1 MGCRAGQ
8 GVCGEAQRPGK
19 LSSCMVIP
27 PAPHPMAQTHQEA
40 LGKPKPPLFQP
51 GGRGE
56 AATHFGGRGDT
67 TGTYFSRC
75 RCQSCAR
82 EERWLCQLPSA
93 CNRLRFLL
101 FIPRFELRHVA
112 AEAFGSLRKGFI
124 ASFLTS
130 AQTSTSLAWGWV
142 FFPPCI
148 TLPSA
153 LFSSWPSLCSCH
165 LSVEWDGELRG
176 GDLLQPRLFCRR
188 RELVQTF
195 FSATCKDVQAQGLV
209 LHHSIHSHVL
219 TPRLQTKPPPPTA
232 IACTPVPKTCSL
244 SDTWH
249 TQPHFTI
256 KAPKPGLEN
265 QSWRPRAC
273 DSPQPART

>member
-1 MGCRAGQ
+1 
-8 GVCGEAQRPGK
+8 
-19 LSSCMVIP
+19 MVIP

-56 AATHFGGRGDT
+56 AATRFGGRGDT

-130 AQTSTSLAWGWV
+130 AQTSTSLAWGWG
-142 FFPPCI
+142 FFPPLYHPPLCTFLLLAVFVFLPPVSGVGWGAAGGRFI
-148 TLPSA
+148 TAEAVLPKEGVS
-153 LFSSWPSLCSCH
+153 P
-165 LSVEWDGELRG
+165 D
-176 GDLLQPRLFCRR
+176 
-188 RELVQTF
+188 F
-195 FSATCKDVQAQGLV
+195 F
-209 LHHSIHSHVL
+209 
-219 TPRLQTKPPPPTA
+219 
-232 IACTPVPKTCSL
+232 
-244 SDTWH
+244 
-249 TQPHFTI
+249 
-256 KAPKPGLEN
+256 
-265 QSWRPRAC
+265 
-273 DSPQPART
+273 